1 MYEFNLRKYV
11 LEKISIFEIH
21 IRDCCFLL
29 LITLERIVRFK
40 KLFAQI
46 VFSTNSTLD
55 TSKEV
60 KISVIA
66 LIGD

>member
-21 IRDCCFLL
+21 IRDCCFF
-29 LITLERIVRFK
+29 IANNSRTDCQIRK
-40 KLFAQI
+40 MFAQI